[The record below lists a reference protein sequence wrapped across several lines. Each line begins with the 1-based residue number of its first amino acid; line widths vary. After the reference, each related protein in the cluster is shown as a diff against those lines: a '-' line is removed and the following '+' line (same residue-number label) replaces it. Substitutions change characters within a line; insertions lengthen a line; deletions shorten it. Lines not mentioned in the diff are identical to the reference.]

1 MKHYLRN
8 DFPIKINCPML
19 GDIEISEQEYKRIC
33 KERNDKIAEDQAK
46 QEEEMRPILEQKK
59 RIQAKIEELALQELG
74 EEKL

>member
-8 DFPIKINCPML
+8 DFPIKTNCPML
-19 GDIEISEQEYKRIC
+19 DDIEISEQEYKRIC
-33 KERNDKIAEDQAK
+33 KERNDKIAADQAK